1 MKNTAIKSVQKIGGL
16 IGFVSTSSKDVTV
29 RNCSVTACS
38 IDVFNPETFT
48 YCSQAAGLIGY
59 FQTFERNVLIEG
71 CSVSGITLNNTYKG
85 QDADSYSD
93 GDLFYAMEQSFSHAF
108 IGNMVNVSKKADTY
122 DKYTVELRNNKV
134 DKQADGV
141 ATGYFTD
148 EYMGWRASN
157 FTAGYIS
164 TAKLIV
170 DGVVKDRWTE
180 LKRFVALL
188 KDGGNVNVWYHY
200 DLTKIPETSGEI
212 PIEKPTVIDFKR
224 AVTLTVGKQQIVN
237 KKELTVKG
245 IGKMTASDYIFMNEQ
260 GATLTVEGGT
270 FTATKATDANG
281 VVIYNQGICNI
292 KNGTFDGP
300 GFTLMNTGSAD
311 MTIENG
317 NVINRNSPTGYALM
331 APGGGTKLTVKGG
344 RIEAI
349 QSIGGAN
356 VTISGGTILN
366 DCKYY
371 ALYNQNG
378 KTTIT
383 GGYFSGYPGMKDVYI
398 ADGTVAIQG
407 GYFEDNQTAAADGY
421 VYKDNVQTVDGITY
435 NYEVVAQ

>member
-1 MKNTAIKSVQKIGGL
+1 MSAILLYS
-16 IGFVSTSSKDVTV
+16 
-29 RNCSVTACS
+29 
-38 IDVFNPETFT
+38 
-48 YCSQAAGLIGY
+48 
-59 FQTFERNVLIEG
+59 
-71 CSVSGITLNNTYKG
+71 LN
-85 QDADSYSD
+85 
-93 GDLFYAMEQSFSHAF
+93 L
-108 IGNMVNVSKKADTY
+108 
-122 DKYTVELRNNKV
+122 
-134 DKQADGV
+134 
-141 ATGYFTD
+141 
-148 EYMGWRASN
+148 
-157 FTAGYIS
+157 
-164 TAKLIV
+164 
-170 DGVVKDRWTE
+170 DR
-180 LKRFVALL
+180 F
-188 KDGGNVNVWYHY
+188 
-200 DLTKIPETSGEI
+200 
-212 PIEKPTVIDFKR
+212 
-224 AVTLTVGKQQIVN
+224 
-237 KKELTVKG
+237 
-245 IGKMTASDYIFMNEQ
+245 
-260 GATLTVEGGT
+260 
-270 FTATKATDANG
+270 
-281 VVIYNQGICNI
+281 CNI

-331 APGGGTKLTVKGG
+331 AAGGGTKLTVKGG

-398 ADGTVAIQG
+398 AGGTVAIQG
-407 GYFEDNQTAAADGY
+407 GYFEDNLTAAADGY

>member
-1 MKNTAIKSVQKIGGL
+1 MC
-16 IGFVSTSSKDVTV
+16 
-29 RNCSVTACS
+29 R
-38 IDVFNPETFT
+38 
-48 YCSQAAGLIGY
+48 
-59 FQTFERNVLIEG
+59 
-71 CSVSGITLNNTYKG
+71 
-85 QDADSYSD
+85 
-93 GDLFYAMEQSFSHAF
+93 
-108 IGNMVNVSKKADTY
+108 KADTY

-331 APGGGTKLTVKGG
+331 AAGGGTKLTVKGVG
-344 RIEAI
+344 SKPSS
-349 QSIGGAN
+349 QSEEP
-356 VTISGGTILN
+356 T
-366 DCKYY
+366 
-371 ALYNQNG
+371 
-378 KTTIT
+378 
-383 GGYFSGYPGMKDVYI
+383 
-398 ADGTVAIQG
+398 
-407 GYFEDNQTAAADGY
+407 
-421 VYKDNVQTVDGITY
+421 
-435 NYEVVAQ
+435 